1 MHREDICAVI
11 PAAGRGSRL
20 GLDVPKILAPIGP
33 ERTVW
38 TCLRDSMLERVHH
51 IHVVISPAYRDIVRR
66 ELAADPHRDRVSIG
80 VQETPRGMGDAI
92 FGAAGTWMNF
102 KHLLVVWGDQA
113 GLSSGTLRRAMA
125 LHAAGSGPRCTL
137 PVVETE
143 HPYVQYV
150 FRDGLL
156 HTIRQ
161 VREGAVVDPRG
172 LSDVGVFLLET
183 DGLQDAWR
191 DYGSIAAAGEA
202 TGELNFLPFLVY
214 LSQTC
219 RWRFGTVPV
228 TDASEARGINT
239 RADLQFFQER
249 WAELIVK

>member
-1 MHREDICAVI
+1 
-11 PAAGRGSRL
+11 
-20 GLDVPKILAPIGP
+20 
-33 ERTVW
+33 
-38 TCLRDSMLERVHH
+38 
-51 IHVVISPAYRDIVRR
+51 
-66 ELAADPHRDRVSIG
+66 LAADPHRDRISIG
-80 VQETPRGMGDAI
+80 VQEKPRGMGDAI
-92 FGAAGTWMNF
+92 FGAADTWKNF
-102 KHLLVVWGDQA
+102 SHLLVVWGDQA
-113 GLSSGTLRRAMA
+113 GLSSDTLRRAIA
-125 LHAAGSGPRCTL
+125 LHAAGYGPRCTL

-143 HPYVQYV
+143 QPYVQYV

-156 HTIRQ
+156 NTIRQ
-161 VREGAVVDPRG
+161 AREGALVDQHG

-191 DYGSIAAAGEA
+191 DYGLIAAAGEV

-249 WAELIVK
+249 WVELIVK